1 MVRQTPVKQTSL
13 QKEKSITN
21 ERRPTAKNIR
31 LQSQGVIM
39 NESVARKKNST
50 QRNYSKTDNG
60 LMSFA
65 VGAIKDKGG
74 LFAKGAFD
82 LKLFIFLAVA
92 LVFGLVMLY
101 SASYP
106 DGYSAAGDPAYYF
119 KKQLTGVIIGAVLMI
134 MISKINYKMFME
146 IGAIGGSLVSM
157 GLLVLVLVMGEN
169 EDGSSIKR
177 WMRIGPI
184 EFQPSDI
191 AKLTLILTLSYVL
204 YILHPYVVSKKPLRW
219 TAAQK
224 INALVGKPVLN
235 ESAIAVFICAVIIL
249 AYVGLVLIGSHLS
262 GAIIMMGIAVVV
274 LYTGEV
280 RLTWFALGI
289 VCCIIA
295 FAFAYFTGIIK
306 PYQIQRI
313 LSFVGDNEDPLG
325 ADWQTNQALY
335 AIGSG
340 GFFGKGLGQSI
351 QKYDYVPEP
360 QNDMIYSII
369 VEELGFVGGVAIII
383 LFALIIWR
391 GTVIGI
397 NSTTR
402 YGAMVAFGIT
412 FKLAMQVAL
421 NIGVAT
427 DFIPNTGITLPFFS
441 YGRTALVVNLIEMG
455 VLLSISRSSRIRKD

>member
-1 MVRQTPVKQTSL
+1 MNGNVTRRTGS
-13 QKEKSITN
+13 QKSS
-21 ERRPTAKNIR
+21 A
-31 LQSQGVIM
+31 
-39 NESVARKKNST
+39 AR
-50 QRNYSKTDNG
+50 TDTG
-60 LMSFA
+60 LMSYIFNEM
-65 VGAIKDKGG
+65 KSRGG
-74 LFAKGAFD
+74 FFAKGSFD
-82 LKLFIFLAVA
+82 VKLFIFLAVA

-119 KKQLTGVIIGAVLMI
+119 KKQLIGVIAGSVLMI
-134 MISKINYKMFME
+134 AISKVNYKMFME
-146 IGAIGGSLVSM
+146 IGAFGGTFVSM
-157 GLLVLVLVMGEN
+157 MLLVLVLVMGEN

-184 EFQPSDI
+184 EFQPSDV
-191 AKLTLILTLSYVL
+191 AKLTLILTLAYVL
-204 YILHPYVVSKKPLRW
+204 HKLHHLVVSKKPLKFSV
-219 TAAQK
+219 AEK
-224 INALVGKPVLN
+224 INAFAGRPVIN
-235 ESAIAVFICAVIIL
+235 ESAIAVFACAVIIL

-262 GAIIMMGIAVVV
+262 GAIIMLGIAVVV

-280 RLTWFALGI
+280 RLTWFGLGI
-289 VCCIIA
+289 VCCI
-295 FAFAYFTGIIK
+295 FAVVFAYFTGIIK

-369 VEELGFVGGVAIII
+369 VEELGFVGGVAIIL

-402 YGAMVAFGIT
+402 YGALVAFGIT

-441 YGRTALVVNLIEMG
+441 YGRTALMVNLIEMG